1 MNVLV
6 IVLVRENE
14 CSALLEGSWEDKP
27 NNMRS
32 QSTRHNERKIREN
45 KSDLVFLSLNDSR
58 RKA

>member
-14 CSALLEGSWEDKP
+14 CSALLEGSWEDQP